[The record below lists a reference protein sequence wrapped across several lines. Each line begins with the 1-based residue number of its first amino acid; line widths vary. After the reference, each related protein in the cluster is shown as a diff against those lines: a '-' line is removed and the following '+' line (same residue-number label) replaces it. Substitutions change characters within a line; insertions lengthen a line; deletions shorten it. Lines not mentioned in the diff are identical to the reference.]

1 MTSASHKKENKMG
14 MMMLKDALGWRRKYA
29 VVAPSTNTI
38 VQPDMDDLR
47 VKGVTNHYGRIYVPN
62 MKVTDDESF
71 VALVEAIG
79 STLYECVD
87 RCMTCEPDYL
97 IMGMSALMFWDGRDA
112 SEKRMLDLSDHCG
125 VGVSAGS
132 FACEAALN
140 LFGAKRIAVVSP
152 YFPISDKNVTR
163 FFQDC
168 GFDVAKFRGLKCSSP
183 VAIAQVQPETL
194 REVVLEMDDDSI
206 DAFVQVGTNLSM
218 IKLCNDMA
226 LELGKPMVPIN
237 AATYWH
243 ALRANNIMD
252 QFTNYGPLFEH
263 Y

>member
-1 MTSASHKKENKMG
+1 

-47 VKGVTNHYGRIYVPN
+47 VEGVTNHYGRIHVPN

-112 SEKRMLDLSDHCG
+112 SEKRMLELSDHCG
-125 VGVSAGS
+125 VEVSAGS
-132 FACEAALN
+132 FACEAALKFVWSQTDCCSFT
-140 LFGAKRIAVVSP
+140 LLSDFGQKRDPVLSGLRI
-152 YFPISDKNVTR
+152 R
-163 FFQDC
+163 
-168 GFDVAKFRGLKCSSP
+168 RG
-183 VAIAQVQPETL
+183 
-194 REVVLEMDDDSI
+194 
-206 DAFVQVGTNLSM
+206 
-218 IKLCNDMA
+218 
-226 LELGKPMVPIN
+226 
-237 AATYWH
+237 
-243 ALRANNIMD
+243 
-252 QFTNYGPLFEH
+252 
-263 Y
+263 

>member
-1 MTSASHKKENKMG
+1 MA
-14 MMMLKDALGWRRKYA
+14 KDARGWRCKFA

-47 VKGVTNHYGRIYVPN
+47 VPGVTNHYGRIYVPN

-79 STLYECVD
+79 RTLYEAVD

-112 SEKRMLDLSDHCG
+112 SEKRMHALSEHCG
-125 VGVSAGS
+125 VRVSAGS

-140 LFGAKRIAVVSP
+140 LAGAKRIAVISP
-152 YFPISDKNVTR
+152 YFPVSDRNVTR
-163 FFQDC
+163 FFTDC
-168 GFDVAKFRGLKCSSP
+168 GFEVVKFRGLKCASP
-183 VAIAQVQPETL
+183 VAIAQVQEDDL
-194 REVVLEMDDDSI
+194 RAHVLDMDDDSI

-218 IKLCNDMA
+218 CRLSHDMA
-226 LELGKPMVPIN
+226 EELGKPIVPIN

-243 ALRANNIMD
+243 ALRAMGIDD
-252 QFTNYGPLFEH
+252 QFEGHGPLFARH
-263 Y
+263 